1 MMLININESQ
11 NNLQAINEVYF
22 GKTKEI
28 LAIEKQLDL
37 VRNKYMNRYLT
48 NVFVNNDQ
56 DLLKLNR
63 MIEDYFGFGCFSL
76 NIINEPTINAFTIP
90 IDFRI
95 REGGSGKIKSD
106 LIVDKNSFKFNKS
119 ADYTCMVY
127 IYSGVIFNSEFTT
140 GEIMAMILHEIG
152 HNFYS
157 AINNSGTGVMVDLYI
172 SLKAI
177 YDIYLIFVGLISNP
191 SISLTGSIDLLTST
205 DDYYKF
211 KEKIKKTLRQN
222 NDLII
227 KLIDIYKWF
236 KSLANTAKLSIT
248 NIIDMTSIGL
258 LYPIA
263 GVLNTINLNLLS
275 LLFLPMRYKN
285 ERTAD
290 NFATMYGYG
299 PDHISLHNKMSSLN
313 IKQTSKIK
321 NLYMKIPLLSNLYAL
336 NVNIGT
342 IMVTAFDEHP
352 IGISRCSDQIN
363 MLRRELEKSDID
375 PKMKK
380 AIQEDIKACELN
392 IKDIINISGGLKNKD
407 IIRNAYYKSL
417 YETSDSKD
425 LKDMLLDDINKFNAY
440 DDTYDSKFKGGK

>member
-1 MMLININESQ
+1 MLVNINESK

-48 NVFVNNDQ
+48 NIFVNNDP

-90 IDFRI
+90 IDFRL

-140 GEIMAMILHEIG
+140 GEVMAMILHEIG

-157 AINNSGTGVMVDLYI
+157 AINNSGTGVMVDLYM
-172 SLKAI
+172 SLKII

-205 DDYYKF
+205 DDYYKL
-211 KEKIKKTLRQN
+211 KEKMKKTLRQN

-236 KSLANTAKLSIT
+236 KSLANTAKLSIS
-248 NIIDMTSIGL
+248 NIIDMASIGL

-299 PDHISLHNKMSSLN
+299 PDHISLHNKVNSLN

>member
-1 MMLININESQ
+1 
-11 NNLQAINEVYF
+11 
-22 GKTKEI
+22 
-28 LAIEKQLDL
+28 
-37 VRNKYMNRYLT
+37 
-48 NVFVNNDQ
+48 
-56 DLLKLNR
+56 
-63 MIEDYFGFGCFSL
+63 
-76 NIINEPTINAFTIP
+76 
-90 IDFRI
+90 
-95 REGGSGKIKSD
+95 
-106 LIVDKNSFKFNKS
+106 
-119 ADYTCMVY
+119 MV
-127 IYSGVIFNSEFTT
+127 
-140 GEIMAMILHEIG
+140 MILHEIG

-177 YDIYLIFVGLISNP
+177 YDIYLIFVGLITNP

-205 DDYYKF
+205 DDYYKL
-211 KEKIKKTLRQN
+211 KEKMKKTLRQN
-222 NDLII
+222 NNLII

-248 NIIDMTSIGL
+248 NIIDMASIGL

-380 AIQEDIKACELN
+380 TIQEDIKACELN

-440 DDTYDSKFKGGK
+440 DDTYSNKLKGGK

>member
-106 LIVDKNSFKFNKS
+106 LIIDKNSFKFNKS

-157 AINNSGTGVMVDLYI
+157 AINNSGNGVMVDLYM
-172 SLKAI
+172 SLKII

-248 NIIDMTSIGL
+248 NIIDMASIGL

>member
-1 MMLININESQ
+1 MLVNINESK

-48 NVFVNNDQ
+48 NIFVNNDP

-90 IDFRI
+90 IDFRL
-95 REGGSGKIKSD
+95 REGGTGKIKSD
-106 LIVDKNSFKFNKS
+106 LIVNKNTFKFEKS

-140 GEIMAMILHEIG
+140 GEVMAMILHEIG

-157 AINNSGTGVMVDLYI
+157 AINNSGTGVMVDLYM
-172 SLKAI
+172 SLKII

-205 DDYYKF
+205 DDYYKL
-211 KEKIKKTLRQN
+211 KEKMKKTLRQN

-227 KLIDIYKWF
+227 KLIDIQKWF
-236 KSLANTAKLSIT
+236 KSLANTAKLSII
-248 NIIDMTSIGL
+248 NIIDMASLGL
-258 LYPIA
+258 LHPVA
-263 GVLNTINLNLLS
+263 GVLNTAINLNLLS
-275 LLFLPMRYKN
+275 LLFLPMHYKN

-290 NFATMYGYG
+290 NFATIYGYG
-299 PDHISLHNKMSSLN
+299 PDHISLHNKINSLN
-313 IKQTSKIK
+313 IKQPSKVK
-321 NLYMKIPLLSNLYAL
+321 TLYMKIPLISNLYAL
-336 NVNIGT
+336 NVNIG
-342 IMVTAFDEHP
+342 IILFTAFDEHP
-352 IGISRCSDQIN
+352 VGISRCSDQLN
-363 MLRRELEKSDID
+363 MLKRELEKSDID

-380 AIQEDIKACELN
+380 AIQEDIKVCESN
-392 IKDIINISGGLKNKD
+392 IKDIINVSGGLKNKD
-407 IIRNAYYKSL
+407 IIRNAWYKSL

-440 DDTYDSKFKGGK
+440 DDTYNSKLKGGK

>member
-1 MMLININESQ
+1 MLININESQ

-157 AINNSGTGVMVDLYI
+157 AINNSGNGVMVDLYM
-172 SLKAI
+172 SLKII

-191 SISLTGSIDLLTST
+191 SISLTGSIDLLIST

-222 NDLII
+222 NNLII

-236 KSLANTAKLSIT
+236 ESLANTAKLSII
-248 NIIDMTSIGL
+248 NIIDMASIGL